1 MNSRINVAVF
11 VSLLLA
17 VISLGAASPRPEPAP
32 PTTPPTEPDAA
43 TVVAKLEL
51 VRSNFEDLKVTLA
64 ELPPTLNACFK
75 ADVQEEEL
83 QRQKAKDRGG
93 NDWRCESALREAI
106 DAGQAHRSQASKL
119 VQRSEN
125 KWSAAKGAARGCPT
139 DKLPWG
145 PAPED
150 AAQVAQAISRAKS
163 LYTAVNSAQSSAGPK
178 TMASI
183 WKKAQEYASKQPKC
197 LPATKPEAVI
207 PARVDVPCIIT
218 SVTVHP

>member
-1 MNSRINVAVF
+1 MNIRYSV
-11 VSLLLA
+11 VSLSFVLA
-17 VISLGAASPRPEPAP
+17 ALSLGAGSPTPGFGPPA
-32 PTTPPTEPDAA
+32 TPPAAPDPA
-43 TVVAKLEL
+43 TVAAKLAL
-51 VRSNFEDLKVTLA
+51 VQSNFEELKATLA
-64 ELPPTLNACFK
+64 ELPGTLNACFQ